1 MAFFGSKQ
9 DTRRPGTPAR
19 PAASVSSDRPWLL
32 NLGWL
37 GLKAADT
44 VAEARFLEN
53 VLKLKFV
60 GEVTTADGH
69 MVRYRAG
76 QLELE
81 LVAGGAT
88 WATRPK
94 PRHGQP
100 DISLIPSL
108 QFNHLNDFVNNLQ
121 EHDVPETRL
130 FEQGWGASVLFFDPE
145 RNLWQGNEIRVEP
158 AVMSDNL
165 PGIGALWLSV
175 EDFTAQVAF
184 YRDILGL
191 EEINEGDYHPPITE
205 AAEHY
210 HAQHPVINPATAGEE
225 VTGSGPALP
234 TGAVFRAGNIRL
246 ALSPGGQ
253 RLEDNRERVWGQ
265 DTAFLP
271 GFQTNDLNDFARRL
285 NKAGIQTTGPHPFYY
300 VNQTPRGPQWRR
312 GAALRFCD
320 PEGHPLQVYE

>member
-1 MAFFGSKQ
+1 MALFGSKQ
-9 DTRRPGTPAR
+9 DTRHLGTSAR
-19 PAASVSSDRPWLL
+19 QAASVSSDRPRLL

-44 VAEARFLEN
+44 VAEARFLEKI
-53 VLKLKFV
+53 LKLKFLD
-60 GEVTTADGH
+60 EITSADGH
-69 MVRYRAG
+69 TVRYRAG
-76 QLELE
+76 QLQLE
-81 LVAGGAT
+81 LIEGGAT

-94 PRHGQP
+94 PRRGQP

-108 QFNHLNDFVNNLQ
+108 QFNNLDGFVNNLK
-121 EHDVPETRL
+121 EHEVPGTRI

-145 RNLWQGNEIRVEP
+145 RNLWQADEIRVEP
-158 AVMSDNL
+158 AVTLENL

-175 EDFTAQVAF
+175 EDFAAQVAF

-191 EEINEGDYHPPITE
+191 EEINEGNYHPPITE
-205 AAEHY
+205 AAERY
-210 HAQHPVINPATAGEE
+210 NAQNPVINPATSTTEPG
-225 VTGSGPALP
+225 GSQTALP
-234 TGAVFRAGNIRL
+234 TGAVFQAGDIRL

-271 GFQTNDLNDFARRL
+271 GFQTNNLTGFSRRL
-285 NKAGIQTTGPHPFYY
+285 NEAGIQTTGPYPFFY
-300 VNQTPRGPQWRR
+300 VNPTPRGPQRR
-312 GAALRFCD
+312 PGTALRFFD